1 MLSIAPKGVFFIAKN
16 QGNKVNDPISIKGLP
31 WLFKIMA
38 AVIGAIFAL
47 TLSGDIDTQGRIKIT
62 MGVIMKFTFSVAIS
76 LYGGSAFIEY
86 YDLTHYTHMAQGF
99 VMLIFAIFGMLC
111 IGIAYQSVQLLKGKS
126 FNEIVTEIKEAFG
139 AIFK

>member
-1 MLSIAPKGVFFIAKN
+1 MPKIR
-16 QGNKVNDPISIKGLP
+16 GNTLNDPISIKGVP

-62 MGVIMKFTFSVAIS
+62 KGVIMKFTFSVAIS

-86 YDLTHYTHMAQGF
+86 YELSKYSHMAQGF
-99 VMLIFAIFGMLC
+99 VMLIFAVFGLLA
-111 IGIAYQSVQLLKGKS
+111 IGILYQSIALMQGKPLSEVITEVKAAFISIIYNGKGGDK
-126 FNEIVTEIKEAFG
+126 
-139 AIFK
+139 

>member
-1 MLSIAPKGVFFIAKN
+1 M
-16 QGNKVNDPISIKGLP
+16 NDPISIKGVP
-31 WLFKIMA
+31 WFLKIVA
-38 AVIGAIFAL
+38 AIIGAIFAL
-47 TLSGDIDTQGRIKIT
+47 TLSGDINTQGQIKIT

-86 YDLTHYTHMAQGF
+86 YELGHYSHMTQGF
-99 VMLIFAIFGMLC
+99 VMLVFAIFGLLC

-126 FNEIVTEIKEAFG
+126 FNEIIIEVKEAFG